1 MAVTSASQNRLSPRP
16 AWLWLA
22 ALLLGSAA
30 AQAAAPDS
38 AEALR
43 ERHDQLARQIDNSP
57 FQRPVVLQSNEAGNN
72 LQGSVDAVV
81 PQPFALARDQLQKP
95 AALCE
100 ILMLQIN
107 TKQCAVSGNELVVHI
122 GRKNDQPIEDAY
134 RVAFTLQPQA
144 SSSDYMSVKLG
155 ADSGPFSTRDFRI
168 QVQAIP
174 LDDGSRT
181 FLHLNY
187 SYGMGFAAKLAM
199 QGYLATAGA
208 SKVGFTRTA
217 DAGYI
222 GGMRGAIERNTM
234 RYYLAI
240 EAYLASLSAPA
251 AQQRTKRL
259 ETWFAAT
266 EQYARQLH
274 EVERADYLS
283 MKFNEFRRLQAA
295 APRLTS

>member
-1 MAVTSASQNRLSPRP
+1 MAWHFLAFLLLAGMAV
-16 AWLWLA
+16 A
-22 ALLLGSAA
+22 AK
-30 AQAAAPDS
+30 AAPDS
-38 AEALR
+38 AAELR
-43 ERHDQLARQIDNSP
+43 ERHAQLASQIADSP
-57 FQRPVVLQSNEAGNN
+57 FQRPMVVHSSDAGGT

-81 PQPFALARDQLQKP
+81 PQPFGLARDQLQQP

-107 TKQCAVSGNELVVHI
+107 TKQCVVSGNELVVHI
-122 GRKNDQPIEDAY
+122 GRKNDQPLEDAY

-144 SSSDYMSVKLG
+144 RAADYMSVRLG
-155 ADSGPFSTRDFRI
+155 AASGPFSTRDYRI

-174 LDDGSRT
+174 LDGGQRT

-187 SYGMGFAAKLAM
+187 SYGMGMAAKLAM

-208 SKVGFTRTA
+208 GKVGFTRTS

-240 EAYLASLSAPA
+240 EAYLASLSAPES
-251 AQQRTKRL
+251 QQRARRL
-259 ETWFAAT
+259 ESWFAAT

-274 EVERADYLS
+274 EVDRAAYLA
-283 MKFNEFRRLQAA
+283 MKRNEFRRLQAGA
-295 APRLTS
+295 S

>member
-1 MAVTSASQNRLSPRP
+1 MAHTAPPRP
-16 AWLWLA
+16 FRAAWLLLA
-22 ALLLGSAA
+22 AVLFGPLLARAG
-30 AQAAAPDS
+30 DG

-43 ERHDQLARQIDNSP
+43 ARHAQLAHQIDSSP
-57 FQRPVVLQSNEAGNN
+57 FQRPVVLHSREAGSE
-72 LQGSVDAVV
+72 LMGSVDAVV
-81 PQPFALARDQLQKP
+81 PQPFALARDQLQRP

-107 TKQCAVSGNELVVHI
+107 TKQCAVNGQELVVHI
-122 GRKNDQPIEDAY
+122 GRKNDQPVEDAY

-144 SSSDYMSVKLG
+144 GTPDYMNVKLG
-155 ADSGPFSTRDFRI
+155 ADNGPFSTRDFRI

-174 LDDGSRT
+174 LDGGQRT
-181 FLHLNY
+181 YLHLTY
-187 SYGMGFAAKLAM
+187 SYGIGMAAKLAM

-217 DAGYI
+217 GADYI

-240 EAYLASLSAPA
+240 EAYLASLSAPT
-251 AQQRTKRL
+251 AQQRTRRL
-259 ETWFAAT
+259 ESWFAAT

-274 EVERADYLS
+274 ELDRADYLS
-283 MKFNEFRRLQAA
+283 MKLREFARL
-295 APRLTS
+295 PRSTS

>member
-1 MAVTSASQNRLSPRP
+1 MTAASALQNRLLSRP
-16 AWLWLA
+16 AWLWLS
-22 ALLLGSAA
+22 ALLLGTAAHAVAPESA
-30 AQAAAPDS
+30 D
-38 AEALR
+38 ALR
-43 ERHDQLARQIDNSP
+43 ERHGQLARQIDNSP
-57 FQRPVVLQSNEAGNN
+57 FQRPVVLQSSEGGHQ

-81 PQPFALARDQLQKP
+81 PQPFALARDQLQRP

-107 TKQCAVSGNELVVHI
+107 TKQCTVSGNELVVHI

-134 RVAFTLQPQA
+134 RVAFTLQPLA
-144 SSSDYMSVKLG
+144 SNQEYMSVKLG
-155 ADSGPFSTRDFRI
+155 ADNGPFSTRDFRI

-174 LDDGSRT
+174 LDGGNRT

-187 SYGMGFAAKLAM
+187 SYGMGLPAKLAM

-274 EVERADYLS
+274 EVDRNDYLT
-283 MKFNEFRRLQAA
+283 MKFNEFRRLPAA
-295 APRLTS
+295 GGRSAS